1 MESSFFPS
9 VSDVALRH
17 KRSLWYSKRNA
28 WYSWPSLVQQWI
40 GYYECR
46 FNWRFSRFFRLFVLS
61 WCIGDRSL
69 LVSNN
74 ADGNYYYLLSNRCHT
89 IRYTKTVFR
98 TVLQTSHN
106 SCHNWL
112 ILCIFL
118 YFLFFKSLP
127 LKIWMILPVVT
138 NNLLS
143 LFWALLN
150 QVGSE
155 RNCQST

>member
-1 MESSFFPS
+1 MESFFFPS

-17 KRSLWYSKRNA
+17 KKPLNIVEGTLDIGG
-28 WYSWPSLVQQWI
+28 LVLWI
-40 GYYECR
+40 GDYECR
-46 FNWRFSRFFRLFVLS
+46 FKCQFSRFCRLFVLS
-61 WCIGDRSL
+61 WCNGDRSL

-74 ADGNYYYLLSNRCHT
+74 ADGNYYYLLSNRCHA
-89 IRYTKTVFR
+89 IRYTKTV
-98 TVLQTSHN
+98 LQTTHN